1 MDESKSEKYQKHS
14 DAAEQIFE
22 TIVNYNRERLE
33 QERAHNYLAAGRIKQ
48 HLVQLGEEYQR
59 AVLMS
64 IRERHRDERESLEV
78 QYEKEI
84 NEVSIEWEKRLEENE
99 EQIKEVMTEIQER
112 HGEEIEKYEND
123 LKQNMPIVGRMST
136 EVLNYEYQ
144 IEQLAKDQRYNEAA
158 VLQKKLDKARMSS
171 HVKINY
177 KTEEKIRN
185 LLEGYIKKQENEIM
199 VLEQRLNKERDDVLK
214 NREKELEATHSK
226 YKVYREKLES
236 NHNSEFIKEEKKL
249 KKFNP
254 SSNYLAYEE

>member
-1 MDESKSEKYQKHS
+1 MDDSKSEKYQKHS
-14 DAAEQIFE
+14 DTAEQIFE

-33 QERAHNYLAAGRIKQ
+33 QEHSHNYLAAGRIKQ
-48 HLVQLGEEYQR
+48 HLKQLGEEYQR

-64 IRERHRDERESLEV
+64 IRERQRTERDGLEV

-84 NEVSIEWEKRLEENE
+84 GDISIEWEKRLEENE
-99 EQIKEVMTEIQER
+99 EEIKNSMTEIQER
-112 HGEEIEKYEND
+112 HGEELQKYENR
-123 LKQNMPIVGRMST
+123 LKENMPIVGRMPA
-136 EVLNYEYQ
+136 EVLNLEYQ
-144 IEQLAKDQRYNEAA
+144 IAQLVKDQRYDEAA
-158 VLQKKLDKARMSS
+158 VLQKKLDRARADS
-171 HVKINY
+171 HLKINY

-185 LLEGYIKKQENEIM
+185 LLETAIKKQENEIM
-199 VLEQRLNKERDDVLK
+199 ALEKRLNKERDDILK
-214 NREKELEATHSK
+214 NREKEFEAVHSK